1 MAAPGKMRVKLIFIC
16 KKYGSARKNA
26 SKNIFTYN
34 ECSTKGSKNIFTYN
48 EARPSSNRRELTDE
62 PNERTAQHIT

>member
-1 MAAPGKMRVKLIFIC
+1 MRVKIIFIC
-16 KKYGSARKNA
+16 KNAGNSGKNA

-48 EARPSSNRRELTDE
+48 EASPVFQLNEPDRRA
-62 PNERTAQHIT
+62 PQK

>member
-1 MAAPGKMRVKLIFIC
+1 MRVKIIFIC
-16 KKYGSARKNA
+16 KNAGYSGKNA

-48 EARPSSNRRELTDE
+48 EASPVFQLNGLTDE
-62 PNERTAQHIT
+62 PPQV

>member
-1 MAAPGKMRVKLIFIC
+1 MKENIKKIRVKIIFIC

-34 ECSTKGSKNIFTYN
+34 ECSTKGSKNFFTYN
-48 EARPSSNRRELTDE
+48 EASPVFQLNGLTDE
-62 PNERTAQHIT
+62 PPQK